1 MAVVRVCLAGSV
13 QRCRSQRGICLQFQH
28 LQLLQQ
34 RLAMVEPLP
43 FPEAR
48 AAANAGMAIPGQP
61 ASEHITEQIGRLIP
75 LVNGRQ
81 RVARVDSGDAL
92 SGLPSLLSW
101 DADGQLS
108 ID

>member
-1 MAVVRVCLAGSV
+1 MAGA
-13 QRCRSQRGICLQFQH
+13 QRCRSQRGICLQSID

-34 RLAMVEPLP
+34 RLAMVEPFP
-43 FPEAR
+43 FPEAG
-48 AAANAGMAIPGQP
+48 AAASAGMEIPGQP

-81 RVARVDSGDAL
+81 RVARVDSGEAL

>member
-1 MAVVRVCLAGSV
+1 
-13 QRCRSQRGICLQFQH
+13 
-28 LQLLQQ
+28 
-34 RLAMVEPLP
+34 MVEPFP
-43 FPEAR
+43 FPEVRAR
-48 AAANAGMAIPGQP
+48 AVSQPDCGEP

-75 LVNGRQ
+75 LVNGRH
-81 RVARVDSGDAL
+81 RVARIDSGDDL

>member
-1 MAVVRVCLAGSV
+1 
-13 QRCRSQRGICLQFQH
+13 
-28 LQLLQQ
+28 
-34 RLAMVEPLP
+34 MVS
-43 FPEAR
+43 
-48 AAANAGMAIPGQP
+48 PGQP

-81 RVARVDSGDAL
+81 RVARVDSGEAL